1 MKILSRPVPKPEQK
15 PGEFLLAREHR
26 ERLAKI
32 EASMK
37 RKHNKDKEGEI

>member
-1 MKILSRPVPKPEQK
+1 MKIVSRPAPKPEHK

-37 RKHNKDKEGEI
+37 RKRHKDKEGEI